1 MSKKSEI
8 LVLGTIAF
16 DEIITPTAVSG
27 KILGGSASYISMS
40 IFLKKPK
47 SIISIVGNDFPEKNL
62 KMFEAK
68 DIDISGVQVHKKEK
82 TFYWKGLYGEN
93 VNERETLQTNVNA
106 LLGFTP
112 NLKEKHMSPKII
124 VLGNISPTA
133 QLTLLNKLRATT
145 KPFVILDT
153 MNYWID
159 NNLKEVNNVIEKADL
174 IVINNEEAEQLT
186 STNDLDQ
193 AAETLIKKG
202 PRYVII
208 KKGDQG
214 ATAYSRKKV
223 FSIKA
228 LKQEKVVDTT
238 GAGDSFAG
246 GLAGYLS
253 NVQEIR
259 FDSIKEALYFA
270 TAAASI
276 CIESF
281 GTKALQSA
289 TKEEF
294 FSRVDKIKKI
304 QAFNQ

>member
-1 MSKKSEI
+1 MSKKSDI

-16 DEIITPTAVSG
+16 DEIITPTTISG
-27 KILGGSASYISMS
+27 QILGGSASYISMS
-40 IFLKKPK
+40 IFFKKLK
-47 SIISIVGNDFPEKNL
+47 SIISIVGNDFPDKHL
-62 KMFEAK
+62 KMFESK
-68 DIDISGVQVHKKEK
+68 DIDVSGIEIHKKEK

-106 LLGFTP
+106 LFGFTP
-112 NLKEKHMSPKII
+112 NLKEKHRSPKIV

-133 QLTLLNKLRATT
+133 QLTLLNKLRATS
-145 KPFVILDT
+145 KPFIILDT

-159 NNLKEVNNVIEKADL
+159 NNLAELNNVIKKSDL
-174 IVINNEEAEQLT
+174 MVINNEEAVQLT
-186 STNDLDQ
+186 SIKDLDQ
-193 AAETLIKKG
+193 AAQTLIKKG

-208 KKGDQG
+208 KKGNQG
-214 ATAYSRKKV
+214 ATAYSRKKT

-228 LKQEKVVDTT
+228 LKQDRVVDTT

-246 GLAGYLS
+246 GLAGHLS

-294 FSRVDKIKKI
+294 FNRVDIIKKI
-304 QAFNQ
+304 QTFNQ